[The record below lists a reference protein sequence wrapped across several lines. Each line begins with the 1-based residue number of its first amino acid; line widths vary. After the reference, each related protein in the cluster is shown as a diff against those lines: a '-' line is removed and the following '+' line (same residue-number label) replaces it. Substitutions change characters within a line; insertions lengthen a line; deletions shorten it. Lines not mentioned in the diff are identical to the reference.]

1 MSSPAPR
8 IRYEL
13 AAQDGFIVVAT
24 LWLLAGLAALAT
36 VASVYIAQSANAL
49 SALDAATQWEMLSS
63 AGVELA
69 AYQLSAP
76 ATVRRPTHGG
86 FGFRLADASVRVE
99 YMSES
104 ARINLNMAPR
114 TMIAGLFR
122 AVGAPAEAAD
132 EYAARVIAWR
142 RTARSDGQDTELAAY
157 NAAGLAYVPRQAP
170 FSSADELWLV
180 LGLPVALV
188 DRAMPFVTVYSG
200 MADVNVLDAAPE
212 VIAALPD
219 MTPAKLEA
227 FLNQRADL
235 PPDNPEFVIGALGG
249 RQPGAT
255 ISASDAYRVRMRITL
270 PDGRQRMPEAVIQIP
285 GPGEKEA
292 FRVLAWTDEVDPE
305 RGGRPR
311 PRDSR

>member
-1 MSSPAPR
+1 VRSQASRSRRA
-8 IRYEL
+8 L
-13 AAQDGFIVVAT
+13 AAQHGFIVVAT

-49 SALDAATQWEMLSS
+49 SALDAATQLEMLSS

-86 FGFRLADASVRVE
+86 FGFRLTGASMRVE

-122 AVGAPAEAAD
+122 ALGAPADAAD
-132 EYAARVIAWR
+132 DYAARVVAWR
-142 RTARSDGQDTELAAY
+142 RPPRSDGRDTELAAY

-180 LGLPVALV
+180 LGLPVGLV
-188 DRAMPFVTVYSG
+188 ERAMPFVTVYSG
-200 MADVNVLDAAPE
+200 MAEVNALDAAPE
-212 VIAALPD
+212 VIAALPG
-219 MTPAKLEA
+219 MSPAKLDA
-227 FLNQRADL
+227 FLSQRADL
-235 PPDNPEFVIGALGG
+235 PPDNPEFVIGSLGG

-270 PDGRQRMPEAVIQIP
+270 PDGRQRMPEAVIQIS

-311 PRDSR
+311 PREGR

>member
-1 MSSPAPR
+1 MRNRASRSRRA
-8 IRYEL
+8 L

-86 FGFRLADASVRVE
+86 FGFRLAGASMRVE

-122 AVGAPAEAAD
+122 ALGAPADAAD
-132 EYAARVIAWR
+132 DYAARVVAWR
-142 RTARSDGQDTELAAY
+142 RTPRSDGQDTELAAY

-180 LGLPVALV
+180 LGLPVGLV
-188 DRAMPFVTVYSG
+188 ERAMPFVTVYSG
-200 MADVNVLDAAPE
+200 MAEVNALDAAPE
-212 VIAALPD
+212 VIAALPG
-219 MTPAKLEA
+219 MSPAKLDA

-270 PDGRQRMPEAVIQIP
+270 PDGRQRMPEAVIQIS

-311 PRDSR
+311 PREGR